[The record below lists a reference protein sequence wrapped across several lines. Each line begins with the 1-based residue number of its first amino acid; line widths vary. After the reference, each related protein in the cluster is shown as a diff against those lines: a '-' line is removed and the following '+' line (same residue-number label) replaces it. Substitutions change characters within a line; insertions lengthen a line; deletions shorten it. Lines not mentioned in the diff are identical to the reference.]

1 MIAWGQSEQLRLR
14 SPARL
19 KFDKARQ
26 TDMLLLPERVVNL
39 NPTAGAILWL
49 CDGTRSAHQIIGE
62 LEAKYNQSNLQE
74 DVLEFLTQAIERG
87 WIEKCP

>member
-1 MIAWGQSEQLRLR
+1 MIAWELSEQLRLR

-26 TDMLLLPERVVNL
+26 TDLLLLPERVVNL

-49 CDGTRSAHQIIGE
+49 CDGTRSVQQIIGE
-62 LEAKYNQSNLQE
+62 LETKYNQSNLQE
-74 DVLEFLTQAIERG
+74 DILEFLTQAIERG
-87 WIEKCP
+87 WVEKWP